1 MTQKKI
7 FLVVI
12 ANNMESISYAT
23 SDQFKA
29 QRMCHRIARASG
41 IDHAVVTENWFDL
54 PLKLRCEL
62 RNEFKVT
69 F

>member
-7 FLVVI
+7 YLVVI
-12 ANNMESISYAT
+12 AKEMESISYAT

-29 QRMCHRIARASG
+29 QRMCHSIAKASG
-41 IDHAVVTENWFDL
+41 IDHAVVTKNWIDL
-54 PLKLRCEL
+54 PLKLRSEL
-62 RNEFKVT
+62 RQKFIVS